1 MLEVVDTHVHIWGLD
16 VLNLP
21 WLNSC
26 EGVIRRSF
34 SMDDVVKAYGPH
46 DLNFIGGIYVEVDCD
61 DAIKEDDYIFNYNH
75 PKILAKVMRAS
86 HLCGHMRLP
95 IGIVGV
101 REPLHIPS
109 SPRGRCLEESFIE
122 GLEVLAE
129 KDLLFE
135 SCNRPNELEDM
146 YKAASRVPQAKV
158 VINHCGNVET
168 IDDNYKKV
176 MTKLASLPN
185 VYCKV
190 SGFPTKDKVFVKNL
204 LDFISGT
211 FEHSKLLYASN
222 FPVVEQ
228 YASFEEHLQLVRE
241 YFGDDPDIFSKNAKK
256 LYKLNKPQIFA
267 SVIRLRP
274 EKAEYY
280 KQLHANPFSGVN
292 KMIRACGITK
302 YQIFNRG
309 DLLFSIMEYCGDDF
323 AYDMAKMA
331 EDPETQRWWKE
342 TDPCQTRIDGAYK
355 HEWWADM
362 ELVYDLNGL
371 KK

>member
-1 MLEVVDTHVHIWGLD
+1 MLEVVDSHIHIWNLD

-26 EGVIRRSF
+26 EGVIKRSF
-34 SMDDVVKAYGPH
+34 SIDDVIKAYGPH
-46 DLNFIGGIYVEVDCD
+46 DLNFLGGIYVEVDCD
-61 DAIKEDDYIFNYNH
+61 DAIKEDDYIFNLNS
-75 PKILAKVMRAS
+75 PKILAKVMRAR

-101 REPLHIPS
+101 REPLHIDS
-109 SPRGRCLEESFIE
+109 SPRGRCLETSFIE
-122 GLEVLAE
+122 GLEVLAAQ
-129 KDLLFE
+129 DLLFE
-135 SCNRPNELEDM
+135 SCNRPGELEDM
-146 YKAASRVPQAKV
+146 WKTASRVPEAKI

-168 IDDNYKKV
+168 LSEEYKRA
-176 MTKLASLPN
+176 MTKLAALPN

-190 SGFPTKDKVFVKNL
+190 SGFPTSDPKFVKNL

-211 FEHSKLLYASN
+211 FEPNKLLYASN
-222 FPVVEQ
+222 YPVVEQ
-228 YASFEEHLQLVRE
+228 YATFDEHLRAVRE
-241 YFGDDPDIFSKNAKK
+241 YFEDNPDIFSKNAKK

-267 SVIRLRP
+267 SVIKLRP

-280 KQLHANPFSGVN
+280 KKLHADPFSGVN

-302 YQIFNRG
+302 YQIFNRD
-309 DLLFSIMEYCGDDF
+309 DLLFSIMEYTGDDF
-323 AYDMAKMA
+323 EYDMTKMA

-342 TDPCQTRIDGAYK
+342 TDPCQTRIEGAYK

-362 ELVYDLNGL
+362 DMVYDLN
-371 KK
+371 KKK